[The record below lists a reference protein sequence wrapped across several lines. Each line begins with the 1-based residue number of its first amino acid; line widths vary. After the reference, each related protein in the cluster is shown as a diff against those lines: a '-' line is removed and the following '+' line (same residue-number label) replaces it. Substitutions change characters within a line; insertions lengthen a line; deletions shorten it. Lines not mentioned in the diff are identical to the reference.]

1 MLFPKR
7 WTLTAAFAGL
17 CVLLLTAVALRWLCG
32 SVASSAL
39 TPHMPY
45 PHPLDLPGRPH
56 GQCPDCPTG
65 LLPLGPD
72 LEAGQTARSA
82 PVTKLDLAWE
92 FGSPGLVL
100 ELLRGEKQ
108 QQKTICLLG
117 PAWVL
122 LALLQGLFL
131 LRAPKKPFA

>member
-1 MLFPKR
+1 MGN
-7 WTLTAAFAGL
+7 AQIA
-17 CVLLLTAVALRWLCG
+17 
-32 SVASSAL
+32 
-39 TPHMPY
+39 
-45 PHPLDLPGRPH
+45 
-56 GQCPDCPTG
+56 
-65 LLPLGPD
+65 PLGSCPW
-72 LEAGQTARSA
+72 GQISRQAKNSIRLGVW
-82 PVTKLDLAWE
+82 VTKLDLAWG

-100 ELLRGEKQ
+100 ELLRGKKQ